1 MRVLLVT
8 SHYKPGP
15 GGAETVVFLTERLLR
30 EAGHDV
36 VPFAVAEPDTSP
48 TPWLRW
54 FPPPAGAGAR
64 TEPGRRLAG
73 IYSRSARRALESLL
87 TQVRP
92 DVAHVHH
99 VHEFLTLSV
108 LEALRDHEVPTVMT
122 LHDYK
127 IVCPNYRLFTQ
138 ERPCERCL
146 SGGRLV
152 NPLRHGCL
160 AGEGPA
166 WRAAAAGLEA
176 GLAEIRGWWRSIGL
190 FIAPSAF
197 CAIGWSPGACRPT
210 GSWCC
215 PIP

>member
-122 LHDYK
+122 MHDYAVFSR
-127 IVCPNYRLFTQ
+127 IQVSHETSTSL
-138 ERPCERCL
+138 RPQ
-146 SGGRLV
+146 GT
-152 NPLRHGCL
+152 L
-160 AGEGPA
+160 AGQ
-166 WRAAAAGLEA
+166 RAG
-176 GLAEIRGWWRSIGL
+176 RRSPRS
-190 FIAPSAF
+190 PS
-197 CAIGWSPGACRPT
+197 
-210 GSWCC
+210 
-215 PIP
+215 